1 MPNLRSKDPNM
12 MLYGRSPRKMAPDL
26 LPQYADVDLS
36 VEFYK
41 QSGSGEWEAIKR
53 KTGDLLSIYSRTL
66 LKIQDLK
73 KKVSTGLFLIRHPGK
88 QSKHMYQQVGLIN
101 IEL

>member
-1 MPNLRSKDPNM
+1 M

-53 KTGDLLSIYSRTL
+53 TTGDLLSIYSRTL

-73 KKVSTGLFLIRHPGK
+73 SIERKIKVLRKKRL
-88 QSKHMYQQVGLIN
+88 SKLK
-101 IEL
+101 ELSNF

>member
-1 MPNLRSKDPNM
+1 M

-53 KTGDLLSIYSRTL
+53 TTGDLLSIYSRTL

-73 KKVSTGLFLIRHPGK
+73 S
-88 QSKHMYQQVGLIN
+88 
-101 IEL
+101 IERKITLTARLQLALGIFILM

>member
-12 MLYGRSPRKMAPDL
+12 MMYGRSLRKMAPDL

-53 KTGDLLSIYSRTL
+53 TSLEPRVTL
-66 LKIQDLK
+66 QLK
-73 KKVSTGLFLIRHPGK
+73 KRKKK
-88 QSKHMYQQVGLIN
+88 QS
-101 IEL
+101 

>member
-1 MPNLRSKDPNM
+1 M

-53 KTGDLLSIYSRTL
+53 TTGDLGVQQSCCWSGDL
-66 LKIQDLK
+66 IQRQ
-73 KKVSTGLFLIRHPGK
+73 GHQIQRK
-88 QSKHMYQQVGLIN
+88 Q
-101 IEL
+101 

>member
-41 QSGSGEWEAIKR
+41 QSGSGAVKR
-53 KTGDLLSIYSRTL
+53 TRLIL
-66 LKIQDLK
+66 LKI
-73 KKVSTGLFLIRHPGK
+73 
-88 QSKHMYQQVGLIN
+88 
-101 IEL
+101 

>member
-53 KTGDLLSIYSRTL
+53 TTGDLLSIYSRTL
-66 LKIQDLK
+66 LTSLK
-73 KKVSTGLFLIRHPGK
+73 WLTVAMPLLETSKRQERERERLERFGDMEDGL
-88 QSKHMYQQVGLIN
+88 S
-101 IEL
+101 

>member
-1 MPNLRSKDPNM
+1 M

-53 KTGDLLSIYSRTL
+53 TTGDLLFMSF
-66 LKIQDLK
+66 
-73 KKVSTGLFLIRHPGK
+73 VSCK
-88 QSKHMYQQVGLIN
+88 YYQSLCSGSTKLVVGTSMGQLCQ
-101 IEL
+101 

>member
-1 MPNLRSKDPNM
+1 M
-12 MLYGRSPRKMAPDL
+12 MHYGRSPRKAPDL

-53 KTGDLLSIYSRTL
+53 TTGDLLSNYNIVE
-66 LKIQDLK
+66 D
-73 KKVSTGLFLIRHPGK
+73 
-88 QSKHMYQQVGLIN
+88 LIN
-101 IEL
+101 N